1 MKKIISTSG
10 FGALVIALL
19 MSSCVSKKKYVQA
32 QQTIEKYRTDSAQ
45 MAQSAAG
52 LQQNISSLEE
62 KNRGIQAQLD
72 SSKAA
77 TQAEIQ
83 RWSGLQGYYD
93 EQQTNVTNI
102 HQQLRTA
109 LAGSEVIKADE
120 ITASN
125 GRVYVTLDDQVF
137 SGGQLSTKG
146 KKAIADFAGVLKDK
160 QDLVVDVASGDSYAA
175 YWNNGSTAMSNMDAS
190 STTTTPST
198 SSTDSNSTSSA
209 ASSAPASSSTDSNST
224 SGKTDNST
232 ADTDKTDNTS
242 SSSVS
247 SANSSSRPTAR
258 TSTAT
263 HKSTA
268 HRSSSANRS
277 TRAAASKSSASKST
291 AKKSESGGRKMNF
304 KSGSSSK
311 NNSWNSNLAK
321 ATAIAKELHKNG
333 VYNVGLMVP
342 GSENSTDAG
351 TGTGKKNYQLIVSPK
366 ADRYY
371 QMMETNSRSTSGV
384 QK

>member
-32 QQTIEKYRTDSAQ
+32 QQTIEKYRADSAQ
-45 MAQSAAG
+45 MAQNATG
-52 LQQNISSLEE
+52 LQQNITSLEE

-109 LAGSEVIKADE
+109 LAGSEVINADE

-160 QDLVVDVASGDSYAA
+160 QDLVVDVASGNSYAA
-175 YWNNGSTAMSNMDAS
+175 YWNNGNTAMGNMDAS
-190 STTTTPST
+190 STTPTT
-198 SSTDSNSTSSA
+198 SSTDSNSTTPATSSTPA
-209 ASSAPASSSTDSNST
+209 ASSTDSNST
-224 SGKTDNST
+224 TSKTDNST
-232 ADTDKTDNTS
+232 ATTDKKDDAA

-258 TSTAT
+258 TSTTT

-291 AKKSESGGRKMNF
+291 AKKSESGRKMNF

-311 NNSWNSNLAK
+311 NNSWSSNLAK

-333 VYNVGLMVP
+333 IYNVGLLVP
-342 GSENSTDAG
+342 GSENATDAG

-371 QMMETNSRSTSGV
+371 QMMESNSRSTSGV